1 MECVTLKFRLTFM
14 ALSYLSCLFCETS
27 LLGLI
32 RIQVSYSN
40 EISLLSKNKV
50 GKKRRECNIA
60 LFNFLYREKRNSL
73 CLR

>member
-14 ALSYLSCLFCETS
+14 AVSYLSCLFCEIS

-32 RIQVSYSN
+32 RIQVVCRDG
-40 EISLLSKNKV
+40 ISLLSKNKV
-50 GKKRRECNIA
+50 GKKRRECNFA

-73 CLR
+73 CLH

>member
-32 RIQVSYSN
+32 RIQVLYSN

-50 GKKRRECNIA
+50 GKK
-60 LFNFLYREKRNSL
+60 EKRMQY
-73 CLR
+73 CTF